1 MFLTTN
7 DYKPQI
13 QDAILQS
20 VLGGAISGNT
30 TLASAELAT
39 QSEME
44 SYLRARYD
52 VVNIFNKTGT
62 ARNEL
67 IVMYMID
74 MVLYHLHSRI
84 NPNKVPDLRGIRYEA
99 AISWLKSVAKGE
111 ISPDLPLLEDTEG
124 NAINIIAYG
133 SNPKRNL
140 YY

>member
-1 MFLTTN
+1 MFITVA

-20 VLGGAISGNT
+20 VLGGNISGNT
-30 TLASAELAT
+30 TLASAELAA

-62 ARNEL
+62 DRNEL

-124 NAINIIAYG
+124 NTINIIAYG

-140 YY
+140 HF

>member
-1 MFLTTN
+1 MFITVE

-30 TLASAELAT
+30 TLASAELAA

-52 VVNIFNKTGT
+52 VVNIFNKTGID
-62 ARNEL
+62 RNEHL
-67 IVMYMID
+67 VMLLID

-84 NPNKVPDLRGIRYEA
+84 NPNKTPEIRGIRYEA

-140 YY
+140 HY